1 MPDTVSIRMAM
12 RWLSCSLLVAVAA
25 CGARQVYTAPQTED
39 RIDEN
44 ELRTQAD
51 AAVRVNCPRLQGKS
65 IARNGDATF
74 TLSVAA
80 DGRVQSA
87 KLMSSFGD
95 RMLDDTIG
103 RLLAR
108 TSFEPAEQKAGA
120 LRVNVGYACGPMA
133 KVATFDFL
141 ERS

>member
-1 MPDTVSIRMAM
+1 MPDTVSIPMAM
-12 RWLSCSLLVAVAA
+12 RWLSCSVLVAVAA
-25 CGARQVYTAPQTED
+25 CGARQVYTAPQTDD

-74 TLSVAA
+74 TLSIAA

-87 KLMSSFGD
+87 KLTSSFGD
-95 RMLDDTIG
+95 QMLDDTIG
-103 RLLAR
+103 GLLAR

-120 LRVNVGYACGPMA
+120 LRVNVGYSCGPMA

-141 ERS
+141 ERT

>member
-1 MPDTVSIRMAM
+1 MPDTVSIRMAT
-12 RWLSCSLLVAVAA
+12 RWLSCSLLLAVAA

-51 AAVRVNCPRLQGKS
+51 AAVRVNCPRLQGKA
-65 IARNGDATF
+65 IAVNGDATY
-74 TLSVAA
+74 TLSIAA

-87 KLMSSFGD
+87 KLNSSFGD
-95 RMLDDTIG
+95 QMLDDTIG

-108 TSFEPAEQKAGA
+108 TNFESAQQKAGS
-120 LRVNVGYACGPMA
+120 LRVNAGYACGPMA

>member
-1 MPDTVSIRMAM
+1 MPDTVSIRTAM
-12 RWLSCSLLVAVAA
+12 RWLSCSLLVAAAA
-25 CGARQVYTAPQTED
+25 CGARQVYTAPQTDD

-65 IARNGDATF
+65 IATSGDATYAL
-74 TLSVAA
+74 TIAA
-80 DGRVQSA
+80 DGRVEIA
-87 KLMSSFGD
+87 TLTTSFGD
-95 RMLDDTIG
+95 QMLDDTIG

-108 TSFEPAEQKAGA
+108 TNFEPAVRQAGA
-120 LRVNVGYACGPMA
+120 LRVNVGYSCGPMA